1 MTYTELQAK
10 VKERLIGTDIYDLH
24 QSPDFQC
31 DQTDGFP
38 TMLFACF
45 EKGVAWLEPYYDMAL
60 DDTDIAPVEQGCA
73 DFGIRS
79 CYDSD
84 DYNKL
89 LRELGEDAYQTAYL
103 PDEEEGQALC

>member
-1 MTYTELQAK
+1 MTYAEFQAK
-10 VKERLIGTDIYDLH
+10 VKERLVGTDLYDLH
-24 QSPDFQC
+24 ESPDFQC
-31 DQTDGFP
+31 DQTGGFP

-79 CYDSD
+79 CYNSD

-103 PDEEEGQALC
+103 PDDEEGQALC